1 MITQTI
7 PQTPLRTVIDDYS
20 ARVCLKFNPTRE
32 FYDNVGINR
41 LRFWQLVKGKK
52 EPLASEA
59 SRLSE
64 FFSVPL
70 VTLCANEKP
79 GHYSK

>member
-1 MITQTI
+1 METQTNTHS
-7 PQTPLRTVIDDYS
+7 PLQTAIDDYS
-20 ARVCLKFNPTRE
+20 ARVGLKFNPTRD
-32 FYDNVGINR
+32 FYENVGINR

-59 SRLSE
+59 VRLSE

-70 VTLCANEKP
+70 ATLCAK
-79 GHYSK
+79 